1 MKNVV
6 IYSRV
11 STNIQDNKRQ
21 VEELTN
27 YCNSLNYNL
36 RNIFQE
42 TISGAKKNE
51 ERFELME
58 MLRYVKENNID
69 KVLCWELSRLGRNTI
84 EVLKTIELFN
94 ENKISLYIKNYNIE
108 TLTDD
113 KQINPLSQFMIQIL
127 SSVSSMERTQ
137 IRQRVKSGY
146 EVFRSNGGRV
156 GRKEGFK
163 KSIDKVLEENKDVAK
178 LLKQGYSVRNI
189 IKLSGKSSGTIQ
201 KVSKLIKEK
210 INE

>member
-27 YCNSLNYNL
+27 YSNSLNYNL
-36 RNIFQE
+36 MNIFQE

-51 ERFELME
+51 ERVELME

-94 ENKISLYIKNYNIE
+94 ENKISLFIKNYNIE

-146 EVFRSNGGRV
+146 EVYRSNGGKV
-156 GRKEGFK
+156 GRKVGFI
-163 KSIDKVLEENKDVAK
+163 KSNEQILDENKDISK

-189 IKLSGKSSGTIQ
+189 IKISGKSSGTIQ

-210 INE
+210 NNE

>member
-1 MKNVV
+1 MKKVV

-21 VEELTN
+21 IEELTN
-27 YCNSLNYNL
+27 FSNSLNYDL
-36 RNIFQE
+36 KFVFQE

-51 ERFELME
+51 ERTELME
-58 MLRYVKENNID
+58 MLNYVKINNID

-146 EVFRSNGGRV
+146 DVFRSNGGKV

-163 KSIDKVLEENKDVAK
+163 KSDDKILEENRDVIK

-189 IKLSGKSSGTIQ
+189 MKITSKSSGTIQ
-201 KVSKLIKEK
+201 KVNK
-210 INE
+210 IFQLN